1 MCDLDEDKNCSFE
14 SIILAILAAA
24 RRAMQARVPQ
34 ADRIVIFSDKNIKR
48 SHARHGMNKESPIL
62 SIDLYGES
70 EAKVIMVWY
79 GTRIWLCSKTYGLIE
94 KNGRQKLV
102 LHREEPCARRPEF
115 VNEHGAFVPA
125 ENDW

>member
-24 RRAMQARVPQ
+24 RRVI
-34 ADRIVIFSDKNIKR
+34 ADKAPKANRIVIFNEKKIKS
-48 SHARHGMNKESPIL
+48 SHARDGMNKQSPIL

-79 GTRIWLCSKTYGLIE
+79 GTRIWFCSKP
-94 KNGRQKLV
+94 
-102 LHREEPCARRPEF
+102 HREERPAKTGFTSRRAMRKAPRARKRTRRLR
-115 VNEHGAFVPA
+115 AC
-125 ENDW
+125 